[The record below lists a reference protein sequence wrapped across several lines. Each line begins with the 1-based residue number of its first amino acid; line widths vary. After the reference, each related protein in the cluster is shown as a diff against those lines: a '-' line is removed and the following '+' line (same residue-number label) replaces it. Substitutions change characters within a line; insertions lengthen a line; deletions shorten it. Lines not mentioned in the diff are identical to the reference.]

1 MAETY
6 SVPLSQVVSQFELEV
21 AYRSTDYEKIQITV
35 ADVARPG
42 LQIAGYY
49 DHFEPM
55 RLQVIGNVE
64 SSYLDKMTA
73 PERTLVYDRLFSYK
87 IPALIA
93 ARGLLPG
100 SECLEMARKHNIT
113 ILLWPGST
121 SSIVSS
127 IIAYLTRELAP
138 RVTRHGVLMEIYGEG
153 VLLIGES
160 GIGKS
165 ETAVELIKRGHRLI
179 ADDAVEI
186 KRVNSASL
194 MGCAPPLIQN
204 YIELRGIGIINVANL
219 FGAGSVKDSTNIDLV
234 VDIVPWDTR
243 QVYDRLGLED
253 HFYELLGVKVPLNTI
268 PVTPGRNLAVILEV
282 AAMNNRQ
289 RRMGYNAAQEFTAQ
303 INKHLM
309 QSIYSRERNR
319 RFNGKVPLLR
329 HLPPPSGSSRP
340 KSDVFRRMS
349 DARPYIQNSNFSC
362 QKGLLQH
369 FAADSFFAPNCQLST
384 FNCQLIPPSRPAYAV
399 PTYITGGVYG
409 KHLSGHGRANRRQCV
424 HRGRG
429 ACADGQ
435 VHLNQADHGGHGDP
449 RHRRSQPGPAG
460 KG

>member
-6 SVPLSQVVSQFELEV
+6 SVPLSKVVSQFDLQI

-42 LQIAGYY
+42 LQIAGYF

-64 SSYLDKMTA
+64 SSYLDKMTCA
-73 PERTLVYDRLFSYK
+73 ERTLVYDRLFSYK

-93 ARGLLPG
+93 ARNLVPG
-100 SECLEMARKHNIT
+100 PECLEMAKKHNIT
-113 ILLWPGST
+113 ILRWPGST

-127 IIAYLTRELAP
+127 IIAYLTQELAP

-153 VLLIGES
+153 VLLTGES

-186 KRVNSASL
+186 KKVGPASL
-194 MGCAPPLIQN
+194 MGSAPPLIRN
-204 YIELRGIGIINVANL
+204 YIELRGIGIINVATL
-219 FGAGSVKDSTNIDLV
+219 FGAGAVKDTVGIDLV

-243 QVYDRLGLED
+243 QIYDRLGLED
-253 HFYELLGVKVPLNTI
+253 HFYELLGVSLPLNTI

-289 RRMGYNAAQEFTAQ
+289 RRTGYNAAQEFTEQ

-309 QSIYSRERNR
+309 QSI
-319 RFNGKVPLLR
+319 
-329 HLPPPSGSSRP
+329 
-340 KSDVFRRMS
+340 
-349 DARPYIQNSNFSC
+349 
-362 QKGLLQH
+362 
-369 FAADSFFAPNCQLST
+369 
-384 FNCQLIPPSRPAYAV
+384 
-399 PTYITGGVYG
+399 
-409 KHLSGHGRANRRQCV
+409 
-424 HRGRG
+424 
-429 ACADGQ
+429 
-435 VHLNQADHGGHGDP
+435 
-449 RHRRSQPGPAG
+449 
-460 KG
+460 